1 MHGHGCSRRNL
12 VGGNAVLEAS
22 ALTSGA
28 RGLSPARTDEPNGA
42 MSKILILGATSPIAR
57 ALAMRF
63 AAEGNSVFLAARDR
77 VEAERLAADITIRT
91 GTTAIP
97 GVFDAAELYFHATF
111 FEKTLA
117 ALGGLDGVIIC
128 FGTLG
133 DETAAQTSP
142 EEAVATVNQNFT
154 GAVSLLTLAA
164 CHLEQQRS
172 GFVVV
177 IGSVAGERG
186 RAKNYVYG
194 SAKGALAIFAQG
206 LRARMAGAGVQVL
219 TVKLGTV
226 DSRMTWGRDSRLVVA
241 PEAAADKIIAAWR
254 RKAEVV
260 YVPWLWRP
268 IMGVVRMIPERIFKR
283 TTF

>member
-1 MHGHGCSRRNL
+1 
-12 VGGNAVLEAS
+12 
-22 ALTSGA
+22 
-28 RGLSPARTDEPNGA
+28 

-63 AAEGNSVFLAARDR
+63 AAEGNAVFLAARDL

-91 GTTAIP
+91 GAVAIS

-111 FEKTLA
+111 FEKTIA
-117 ALGGLDGVIIC
+117 ALGGLDGVILC

-133 DETAAQTSP
+133 DEATAQTSP
-142 EEAVATVNQNFT
+142 DQAVATVNQNFT

-164 CHLEQQRS
+164 RHLERQRS
-172 GFVVV
+172 GFIVV

-186 RAKNYVYG
+186 RATNYVYG
-194 SAKGALAIFAQG
+194 SAKAALATFAQG
-206 LRARMAGAGVQVL
+206 LRARMARAGVQVL

-226 DSRMTWGRDSRLVVA
+226 DTRMTWGRDSRLVVA

-254 RKAEVV
+254 RRAEVV
-260 YVPWLWRP
+260 YVPWFWRP

>member
-1 MHGHGCSRRNL
+1 
-12 VGGNAVLEAS
+12 
-22 ALTSGA
+22 
-28 RGLSPARTDEPNGA
+28 

-63 AAEGNSVFLAARDR
+63 AAEGNSLFLAGRDR
-77 VEAERLAADITIRT
+77 VEAERLAADLTIRT
-91 GTTAIP
+91 GAVAIP
-97 GVFDAAELYFHATF
+97 GIFDAAELYFHATF
-111 FEKTLA
+111 FEQTIA
-117 ALGGLDGVIIC
+117 ALGGLDGVVLC

-133 DETAAQTSP
+133 DETAAQTRP
-142 EEAVATVNQNFT
+142 DQAVATVNQNFT

-164 CHLEQQRS
+164 HHLEQQRS

-186 RAKNYVYG
+186 RASNYVYG

-206 LRARMAGAGVQVL
+206 LRARMARAGVRVM

-226 DSRMTWGRDSRLVVA
+226 DTRMTWGRDSRLIVA
-241 PEAAADKIIAAWR
+241 PEAAADRIIAAWS

-260 YVPWLWRP
+260 YVPWFWRP
-268 IMGVVRMIPERIFKR
+268 IMGIVRMVPERIFKR